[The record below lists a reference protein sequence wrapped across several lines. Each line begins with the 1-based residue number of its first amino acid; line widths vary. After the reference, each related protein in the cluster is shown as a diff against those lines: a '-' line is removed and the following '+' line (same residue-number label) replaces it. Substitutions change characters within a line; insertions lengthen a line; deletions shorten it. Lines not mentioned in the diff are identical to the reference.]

1 MYSSRFYNIDQII
14 KDYSKQKSDT
24 ICLIFENLDTNLSE
38 QLTYKEF
45 DNYISKASNYL
56 KSKNISAESKILIS
70 IPNSLVFLIFL
81 FACFRTG
88 IVCVTVNPNLTDR
101 ELAYQYKKSDSIFLI
116 SISDKSNITS
126 SNLVINS
133 DSLSYL
139 DNLLSEQ
146 STIYS
151 GNLVAPD
158 MEATIL
164 FTSGT
169 TNLPKG
175 VISTNYSY
183 LNKISNV
190 SKHLKMTDKDR
201 HYLTLPIFHTNGQ
214 YSLLAVLS
222 VGGSAVITSRF
233 STSKYFEIA
242 KKFDVTLSTLFASTI
257 RMLLLSKNTLFDK
270 NNKLRLIMFAQS
282 VSEAELI
289 QWDKKIGINLIQI
302 YGMSETTGMI
312 SANPLNQSKNMSM
325 GKILPLYKYKI
336 LNFDGQTSKTYE
348 NGELLIQGE
357 SGITF
362 MKGYINDSKSTNSTI
377 VNNFLHTGDIV
388 YEDDEGYIFFVDR
401 VNDVIKRSG
410 ENISTIEI
418 ENIIIN
424 HPNVRDVSVVGIP
437 DKIMDYKIIAYIIL
451 NNTNI
456 DLNNLKDFCKMNLV
470 SYKVPEQF
478 IIVDKFPTT
487 PVGKIQK
494 YKLKKE
500 QQ

>member
-24 ICLIFENLDTNLSE
+24 ICLIFENLDKNFSE

-56 KSKNISAESKILIS
+56 KSKNIQSETKILIS
-70 IPNSLVFLIFL
+70 IPNSLVFLVFL

-88 IVCVTVNPNLTDR
+88 IVGVTANPNLTDR
-101 ELAYQYKKSDSIFLI
+101 ELAYQYKKSDSKFLI
-116 SISDKSNITS
+116 SMFEKSNITS
-126 SNLVINS
+126 NNLIINS
-133 DSLSYL
+133 DSLSDL
-139 DNLLSEQ
+139 DNLLSNQ
-146 STIYS
+146 STTFT
-151 GNLVAPD
+151 GTLVKPD
-158 MEATIL
+158 MDATIL

-175 VISTNYSY
+175 VISTNHSY

-190 SKHLKMTDKDR
+190 SKHLKMTAKDR

-233 STSKYFEIA
+233 STTQYFEIA
-242 KKFDVTLSTLFASTI
+242 KKHDVTLSTLFASTI

-282 VSEAELI
+282 VSQSELK
-289 QWDKKIGINLIQI
+289 QWNDKFNINLIQI

-312 SANPLNQSKNMSM
+312 SANPLKQSKNMSM
-325 GKILPLYKYKI
+325 GKVLPLYKYKI
-336 LNFDGQTSKTYE
+336 LNFKGQKSKPFE
-348 NGELLIQGE
+348 NGELLIKGE
-357 SGITF
+357 SGVTF
-362 MKGYINDSKSTNSTI
+362 MKGYVNDNKSTNSTI
-377 VNNFLHTGDIV
+377 INNYLHTGDIV
-388 YEDDEGYIFFVDR
+388 YEDDQGYIYFVDR
-401 VNDVIKRSG
+401 MNDVIKRSG

-424 HPNVRDVSVVGIP
+424 HPDVRDVSVIGIP

-451 NNTNI
+451 NTPNI
-456 DLNNLKDFCKMNLV
+456 DLNKLSDFCKINLV

-478 IIVDKFPTT
+478 VIVDKFPTT

-500 QQ
+500 QT

>member
-1 MYSSRFYNIDQII
+1 
-14 KDYSKQKSDT
+14 
-24 ICLIFENLDTNLSE
+24 
-38 QLTYKEF
+38 
-45 DNYISKASNYL
+45 
-56 KSKNISAESKILIS
+56 
-70 IPNSLVFLIFL
+70 
-81 FACFRTG
+81 
-88 IVCVTVNPNLTDR
+88 
-101 ELAYQYKKSDSIFLI
+101 
-116 SISDKSNITS
+116 
-126 SNLVINS
+126 
-133 DSLSYL
+133 
-139 DNLLSEQ
+139 
-146 STIYS
+146 
-151 GNLVAPD
+151 
-158 MEATIL
+158 
-164 FTSGT
+164 
-169 TNLPKG
+169 
-175 VISTNYSY
+175 
-183 LNKISNV
+183 
-190 SKHLKMTDKDR
+190 
-201 HYLTLPIFHTNGQ
+201 
-214 YSLLAVLS
+214 
-222 VGGSAVITSRF
+222 
-233 STSKYFEIA
+233 
-242 KKFDVTLSTLFASTI
+242 
-257 RMLLLSKNTLFDK
+257 
-270 NNKLRLIMFAQS
+270 
-282 VSEAELI
+282 
-289 QWDKKIGINLIQI
+289 
-302 YGMSETTGMI
+302 MSETTGMI

-424 HPNVRDVSVVGIP
+424 HPDVRDVSVVGIP